1 MPDNIKQLQTDL
13 MYLAQRQKV
22 IEDAVIQ
29 IEDALLIWGK
39 ETSEW
44 SEFLTKEVLKQG
56 IGFFQNKRELN
67 NFKKSLTYKFKEDYE
82 KFESLFL
89 KIKQLFGERRR
100 RDDI

>member
-1 MPDNIKQLQTDL
+1 MPDNIEQLRTDL

-22 IEDAVIQ
+22 IEDA
-29 IEDALLIWGK
+29 LLIWGK
-39 ETSEW
+39 EMSEW
-44 SEFLTKEVLKQG
+44 SEFLTKEVLKQEV
-56 IGFFQNKRELN
+56 GFLRNKQEQN

-100 RDDI
+100 KDIL